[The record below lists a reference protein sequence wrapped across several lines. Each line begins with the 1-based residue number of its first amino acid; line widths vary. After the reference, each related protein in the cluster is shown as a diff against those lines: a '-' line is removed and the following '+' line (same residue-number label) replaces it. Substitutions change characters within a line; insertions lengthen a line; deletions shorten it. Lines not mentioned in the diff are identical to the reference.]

1 MQYEYT
7 FYDINDVNLVL
18 IWEENKK
25 LMEST

>member
-7 FYDINDVNLVL
+7 FYDINDANLVL